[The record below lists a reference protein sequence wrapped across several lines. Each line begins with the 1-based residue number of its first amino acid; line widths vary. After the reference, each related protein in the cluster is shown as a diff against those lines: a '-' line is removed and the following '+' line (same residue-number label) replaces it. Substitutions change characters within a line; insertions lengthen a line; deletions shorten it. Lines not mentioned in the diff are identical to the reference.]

1 MDLALALGQPF
12 NDYVIELYEKKK
24 KLLKIIIKFFAWLQ
38 SDPLEKNK

>member
-12 NDYVIELYEKKK
+12 NDYVIELYEK